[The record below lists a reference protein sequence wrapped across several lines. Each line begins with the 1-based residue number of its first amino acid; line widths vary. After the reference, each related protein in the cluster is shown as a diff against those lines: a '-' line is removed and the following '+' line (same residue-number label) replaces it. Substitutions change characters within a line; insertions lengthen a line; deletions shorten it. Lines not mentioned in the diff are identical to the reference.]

1 MSTNYPSSLDTFT
14 NPSASDQVGVE
25 VGGRTHSEFHADI
38 NDAVEALQAKVGAD
52 SSAVT
57 TSHDYKL
64 SSVATGEKAVSTSG
78 NQSVAGVKTFSTSG
92 GIVGTS
98 AVLTTPKVITSVNDT
113 NGNEL
118 IKVTATGSAVNE
130 VTLANAATGNNP
142 AISATGDDAN
152 IGIDINTKG
161 TGTVNIK
168 GNSTQAGEVRIYEDT
183 DNGSN
188 YTAIKAG
195 SQSANIS
202 YTLPTTIGS
211 AGQFLSDAAGNG
223 TLSWASV
230 GAAVTATVSLSSAD
244 ILALH
249 TTPITLVAAQGAGTV
264 VVVDN
269 VVFSLDAGTQYAN
282 GSALRVKYAGDTELL
297 VNQGSNHVAS
307 SAVDAIWSVIP
318 LSSSNGTDKN
328 LSAGINA
335 DVQLDAGTAFI
346 TGTGTLKAFVTYH
359 VITL

>member
-1 MSTNYPSSLDTFT
+1 MTTTYPTSLDSFT

-64 SSVATGEKAVSTSG
+64 SGVTSSAKAVSNNSNETIT
-78 NQSVAGVKTFSTSG
+78 GVKTFATSA
-92 GIVGTS
+92 GIVATR
-98 AVLTTPKVITSVNDT
+98 PKIITSIDDA
-113 NGNEL
+113 NGNEV
-118 IKVTATGSAVNE
+118 IKTPATASAVNE
-130 VTLANAATGNNP
+130 VTVTNAATGNNP
-142 AISATGDDAN
+142 SIDASGDDTN
-152 IGIDINTKG
+152 IGIDVNTKG

-202 YTLPTTIGS
+202 YTLPTTIG
-211 AGQFLSDAAGNG
+211 AANTFLTDAAGNG
-223 TLSWASV
+223 TLSWAV
-230 GAAVTATVSLSSAD
+230 AGGGLTTTTVSLSSAD

-249 TTPITLVAAQGAGTV
+249 TTPKELVPTPGAGKIV
-264 VVVDN
+264 IVESAVY
-269 VVFSLDAGTQYAN
+269 SLDVGVQYTGGASVEIN
-282 GSALRVKYAGDTELL
+282 YAGDTNPLL
-297 VNQGSNHVAS
+297 GNFDDMQAVADS
-307 SAVDAIWSVIP
+307 VWYSTTSDANEVITP
-318 LSSSNGTDKN
+318 
-328 LSAGINA
+328 GINQA
-335 DVQLDAGTAFI
+335 VQLNAVGAAFVD
-346 TGTGTLKAFVTYH
+346 GTGTLKVFITHRTVT
-359 VITL
+359 L